1 MLTNGMVFPSGVA
14 AAWCVDCNRLLSSF
28 TLNASSGLREVREV
42 GEVEVLE
49 VLEVLKVLKEG
60 AEL

>member
-28 TLNASSGLREVREV
+28 TLNASSGLREVGEV

-49 VLEVLKVLKEG
+49 VLEVL
-60 AEL
+60 